1 MLVRTVQHL
10 HVRHFTKDAG
20 FFFSP
25 LQPTSWSDS
34 TRTCS
39 ISRKNTPCSTK
50 IHLVSLKPSELW
62 PCCLSPPD
70 ARSREITQTSK
81 APGCSPWVF
90 PTPWIISQ
98 LGNGVSTF
106 SWLAPS
112 ASQVWGGPTP
122 SQSTTHQVSL
132 HKQEGFFHPSFS
144 GKALLKQHFRDNS
157 VFP

>member
-1 MLVRTVQHL
+1 MSDTLQKML
-10 HVRHFTKDAG
+10 G
-20 FFFSP
+20 FFSP
-25 LQPTSWSDS
+25 HCNQPVGVEAPEPVLYQGKILPAPPKSTWFPWSPQSYDHAAS
-34 TRTCS
+34 H
-39 ISRKNTPCSTK
+39 
-50 IHLVSLKPSELW
+50 HLMPG
-62 PCCLSPPD
+62 
-70 ARSREITQTSK
+70 AGRSHKHQRLL
-81 APGCSPWVF
+81 AALPGCSPHHGSF
-90 PTPWIISQ
+90 HS